1 MIRLVARPPRIES
14 FASRNGAHRESIRVA
29 RQSTRH
35 RETGEPGPQF
45 TVSQAAGDT
54 LVVRLRGDWKLK
66 SGLPAPGIIEQQLN
80 LSAQPRRLAFDTSEL
95 AAWDSSLV
103 AFLSGLQQLCRQ
115 RGLEFDTANLPE
127 GARRLLKLAAV
138 VAEVDGTRR
147 NESRDGFF
155 MLVGLES
162 IALWKSMGDMLSF
175 LGEALESFGR
185 LATGRARFRRR
196 DLIDTIFECGAA
208 ALPIVTLISFLVG
221 LILAFVGAV
230 QLAQFGAQI
239 YVADLVGIAMARE
252 MGALMTAIIM
262 SGRTGAA
269 FAAQLGTMQVN
280 EEIDALSTFGLSP
293 MDFLVLPRMIALIL
307 MMPLL
312 TIYAKL
318 MGILGGAVVG
328 IGMLNLSAV
337 EYVNQTV
344 NGVGLT
350 DFAVGIFKSSVFG
363 VLVALCGCMR
373 GIQSGRSASAVGLAA
388 TSAVVT
394 AIVFIIVTD
403 GIFSVLTNALG
414 I

>member
-1 MIRLVARPPRIES
+1 LS
-14 FASRNGAHRESIRVA
+14 
-29 RQSTRH
+29 Q
-35 RETGEPGPQF
+35 GEG
-45 TVSQAAGDT
+45 GT
-54 LVVRLRGDWKLK
+54 LVLKLRGDWKLK
-66 SGLPAPGIIEQQLN
+66 SGLPAPGNLEKQFD
-80 LSAQPRRLAFDTSEL
+80 LSAHPVRLTFDTTEL
-95 AAWDSSLV
+95 TGWDSGLL
-103 AFLSGLQQLCRQ
+103 AFLSGLQELCKARK
-115 RGLEFDTANLPE
+115 LEFDASSLPE
-127 GARRLLKLAAV
+127 GARRLLKLAAAV
-138 VAEVDGTRR
+138 PEREGARRAEARHDFLT
-147 NESRDGFF
+147 
-155 MLVGLES
+155 LVGLES
-162 IALWKSMGDMLSF
+162 LALWRSLGDMLAF

-185 LATGRARFRRR
+185 LAIGRARFRRR

-230 QLAQFGAQI
+230 QLVQFGAQI

-293 MDFLVLPRMIALIL
+293 MDFLVLPRMIALII

-312 TIYAKL
+312 AIYADL

-328 IGMLNLSAV
+328 TGMLKLSAV

-350 DFAVGIFKSSVFG
+350 DFAVGIFKSSIFG
-363 VLVALCGCMR
+363 VLIAISGCMR

-403 GIFSVLTNALG
+403 GVFAVLTNVLG